1 MRYKFVAGLAFAI
14 LVTAP
19 SLASAAPLTRSSCW
33 VAKFSNGAK
42 RTVCFLDS
50 GRLTM
55 TNESDTTD
63 GKWSTCRFAGKYVR
77 SGNAITIR
85 VPKNSG
91 KCTNGA
97 NSPNYNATCD
107 FTGESLEC
115 EGGSIVDGKKYNS
128 TLTLR

>member
-1 MRYKFVAGLAFAI
+1 MRHKIVAGLAFAI
-14 LVTAP
+14 LAAAP
-19 SLASAAPLTRSSCW
+19 SVTSAASLTRSSCW
-33 VAKFSNGAK
+33 VASWSDGSK

-55 TNESDTTD
+55 TNEASTTD
-63 GKWSTCRFAGKYVR
+63 HKWSTCRFAGKYVR

-107 FTGESLEC
+107 FTGEELMC
-115 EGGSIVDGKKYNS
+115 KGGSVVDGKKYNS
-128 TLTLR
+128 SLTLK